1 MKKKFLFAM
10 SFTMILSLTFCV
22 ITHVKSGKTVVSDT
36 LLLNNIEALAT
47 PEVEVG
53 IPCIWHQSHICVV
66 FVDEW
71 LVLTGYKYS

>member
-10 SFTMILSLTFCV
+10 SFTMILSLFFCV
-22 ITHVKSGKTVVSDT
+22 ITHVKSEEPVVSDT

-53 IPCIWHQSHICVV
+53 TPCIWHQSHICVV
-66 FVDEW
+66 FADEW